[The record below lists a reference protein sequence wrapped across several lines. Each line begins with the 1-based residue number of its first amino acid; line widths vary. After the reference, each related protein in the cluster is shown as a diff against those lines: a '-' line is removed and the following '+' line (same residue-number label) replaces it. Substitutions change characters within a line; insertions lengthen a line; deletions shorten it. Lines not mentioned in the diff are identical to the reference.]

1 VPFPTVVIATML
13 GVEADE
19 RDAFRQW
26 SELMVRGVFEP
37 TTTIE
42 QRDIA
47 RAGEEMG
54 AWLDRVIADREGTDS
69 DDLISVLLRATNED
83 RALTHDEAR
92 VFVSTLL
99 VAGSFTTAYLI
110 GNAATA
116 LLADPD
122 LLAWVSESPNVISG
136 VVEES
141 LRHDTPVQM
150 MFRTATGDVEI
161 AGFLIPAGAT
171 VVALLGSANRDP
183 RVFADPDR
191 FDATRGATEH
201 VSFGYGVHFCLG
213 AALARLEATVAL
225 QELVAR
231 ASRLEPAG
239 AIERTSSLV
248 FRGPA
253 RLPLR
258 YR

>member
-1 VPFPTVVIATML
+1 M
-13 GVEADE
+13 
-19 RDAFRQW
+19 
-26 SELMVRGVFEP
+26 
-37 TTTIE
+37 
-42 QRDIA
+42 
-47 RAGEEMG
+47 
-54 AWLDRVIADREGTDS
+54 
-69 DDLISVLLRATNED
+69 LLRAESED
-83 RALTHDEAR
+83 EALTHDESR

-99 VAGSFTTAYLI
+99 VAGSFTSAYLI
-110 GNAATA
+110 GNAASS

-122 LLAWVSESPNVISG
+122 LLARVRESPNVMSA

-141 LRHDTPVQM
+141 LRHDTPAQM
-150 MFRTATGDVEI
+150 MFRTAIGDVEI
-161 AGFLIPAGAT
+161 AGNLIPAGAT
-171 VVALLGSANRDP
+171 VIALLGSANRDP

-239 AIERTSSLV
+239 TIERISSLV